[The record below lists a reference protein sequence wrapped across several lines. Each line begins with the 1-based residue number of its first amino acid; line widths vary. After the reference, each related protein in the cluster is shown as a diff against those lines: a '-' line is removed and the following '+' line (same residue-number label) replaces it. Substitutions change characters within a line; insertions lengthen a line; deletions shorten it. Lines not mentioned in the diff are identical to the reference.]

1 MNSLHLNQLDLW
13 RLLPPGFC
21 WVNLVFLVVT
31 QKVMLK
37 ENVIKS
43 VNKKIISCVPTV
55 GMVVPSEHSRIYLKM
70 YVLSIIWGNLQ
81 PA

>member
-13 RLLPPGFC
+13 HLLPPGFC

-31 QKVMLK
+31 QKVVLK

-43 VNKKIISCVPTV
+43 VNKKKLFLEFLQWTWLCLVNTV
-55 GMVVPSEHSRIYLKM
+55 GYIRKCIY
-70 YVLSIIWGNLQ
+70 Y
-81 PA
+81 P